1 MLTTIILALVVT
13 GMLSLTDQLFGR
25 KQLADF
31 SRVTIRAEETAE
43 NIAET
48 LCDRIKENAAWLTS
62 DFASGGASLNQLDNW
77 LTRGFVKD
85 QSDIDIAIDAPTMT
99 ASHFAQLWNAIDAL
113 PIAFPLDCVW
123 LQAMP
128 ASPLKS
134 MVQRDAVAL

>member
-1 MLTTIILALVVT
+1 MNGMTQNLTQRT
-13 GMLSLTDQLFGR
+13 GLSPQITESIKAEVKRFPEVRAAYLFGSR
-25 KQLADF
+25 ARGDF
-31 SRVTIRAEETAE
+31 R
-43 NIAET
+43 
-48 LCDRIKENAAWLTS
+48 
-62 DFASGGASLNQLDNW
+62 
-77 LTRGFVKD
+77 D

-123 LQAMP
+123 LQAIP

>member
-1 MLTTIILALVVT
+1 MNATTQKLTQRT
-13 GMLSLTDQLFGR
+13 GLSPQITDSIKAEVKRYPEVRAAYLFGSR
-25 KQLADF
+25 ARGDF
-31 SRVTIRAEETAE
+31 R
-43 NIAET
+43 
-48 LCDRIKENAAWLTS
+48 
-62 DFASGGASLNQLDNW
+62 
-77 LTRGFVKD
+77 D

-134 MVQRDAVAL
+134 MVQRDAIAL

>member
-1 MLTTIILALVVT
+1 MMSAMTQNLTQRT
-13 GMLSLTDQLFGR
+13 GLSPQITESIKAEVNRFPEVRAAYLFGSR
-25 KQLADF
+25 ARGDF
-31 SRVTIRAEETAE
+31 R
-43 NIAET
+43 
-48 LCDRIKENAAWLTS
+48 
-62 DFASGGASLNQLDNW
+62 
-77 LTRGFVKD
+77 D

-134 MVQRDAVAL
+134 MVQRDALVL

>member
-1 MLTTIILALVVT
+1 MTQNLTQRT
-13 GMLSLTDQLFGR
+13 GLSPQITESIKAEVKRFPEVRAAYLFGSR
-25 KQLADF
+25 ARGDF
-31 SRVTIRAEETAE
+31 R
-43 NIAET
+43 
-48 LCDRIKENAAWLTS
+48 
-62 DFASGGASLNQLDNW
+62 
-77 LTRGFVKD
+77 D

-123 LQAMP
+123 LQAIP

>member
-1 MLTTIILALVVT
+1 MTQNLTQRS
-13 GMLSLTDQLFGR
+13 GLSPQITESIKAEVKRFPEVRAAYLFGSR
-25 KQLADF
+25 ARGDF
-31 SRVTIRAEETAE
+31 R
-43 NIAET
+43 
-48 LCDRIKENAAWLTS
+48 
-62 DFASGGASLNQLDNW
+62 
-77 LTRGFVKD
+77 D

>member
-1 MLTTIILALVVT
+1 MTPHEMSKVINPLT
-13 GMLSLTDQLFGR
+13 GLSLQITESIKAEVKRFPEVRTAYLLGSR
-25 KQLADF
+25 ARGDF
-31 SRVTIRAEETAE
+31 R
-43 NIAET
+43 
-48 LCDRIKENAAWLTS
+48 
-62 DFASGGASLNQLDNW
+62 
-77 LTRGFVKD
+77 D

-134 MVQRDAVAL
+134 MVQRDALAL

>member
-1 MLTTIILALVVT
+1 MNPTTQNLTQRT
-13 GMLSLTDQLFGR
+13 GLSLQITESIKAEVKRFPEVRAAYLFGSR
-25 KQLADF
+25 ARGDF
-31 SRVTIRAEETAE
+31 R
-43 NIAET
+43 
-48 LCDRIKENAAWLTS
+48 
-62 DFASGGASLNQLDNW
+62 
-77 LTRGFVKD
+77 D

-99 ASHFAQLWNAIDAL
+99 ALHFAQLWNAIDAL

>member
-1 MLTTIILALVVT
+1 MTQDAMKQDLVLRT
-13 GMLSLTDQLFGR
+13 GLSPQITESIKAEVKRFPEVRAAYLFGSR
-25 KQLADF
+25 ARGDF
-31 SRVTIRAEETAE
+31 R
-43 NIAET
+43 
-48 LCDRIKENAAWLTS
+48 
-62 DFASGGASLNQLDNW
+62 
-77 LTRGFVKD
+77 D

-99 ASHFAQLWNAIDAL
+99 ASHFAQLWNAIDSL